1 MKFNFFRSTTSTN
14 AELPEN
20 GVDLCIEEP
29 ITAPVIDARNSELE
43 EQLRQMKKKN
53 EELLSKLKVLIE
65 KDAEKTKVI
74 DQLTCE
80 NQRKDTTI
88 ANQKQQ
94 MHALADQLH
103 GLEQISSFNSPPTK
117 ENGEVRT
124 DAIMCFFC
132 LDVFYSLWVCLSFL

>member
-29 ITAPVIDARNSELE
+29 ITAAVIDARNSELE

-53 EELLSKLKVLIE
+53 EELLSKLKLLIE

-74 DQLTCE
+74 DQLTSE
-80 NQRKDTTI
+80 NQRKDKTI
-88 ANQKQQ
+88 AELSGKIEDQKQQ
-94 MHALADQLH
+94 MHELVDQLH
-103 GLEQISSFNSPPTK
+103 RFERIPSLHSPLTK

-124 DAIMCFFC
+124 IAIIYFLC
-132 LDVFYSLWVCLSFL
+132 LDAV